1 MKKNILVRVGDRL
14 EAQNVE
20 MTVEEIA
27 TLEKE
32 CAEMP
37 PPPQNDRETVA
48 DMAAALKLLGISG
61 EEDEDT

>member
-20 MTVEEIA
+20 MTVEEIV

-37 PPPQNDRETVA
+37 TPPKNDRETVA

-61 EEDEDT
+61 EEE

>member
-37 PPPQNDRETVA
+37 RPPKNDRETVA
-48 DMAAALKLLGISG
+48 DMAAALALLGISG
-61 EEDEDT
+61 EEE

>member
-37 PPPQNDRETVA
+37 QPPKNDRETVA

-61 EEDEDT
+61 EEE

>member
-1 MKKNILVRVGDRL
+1 MKKNILVMVGDRL

-37 PPPQNDRETVA
+37 QPPKSDRETVA
-48 DMAAALKLLGISG
+48 DMAAALALLGISG
-61 EEDEDT
+61 

>member
-20 MTVEEIA
+20 MTAEEIA

-61 EEDEDT
+61 EEGEDT

>member
-37 PPPQNDRETVA
+37 QPPKNDRETVA
-48 DMAAALKLLGISG
+48 DMAEALALLGISG
-61 EEDEDT
+61 EEE